1 MSKFNYNKMSGR
13 PASPVSNEV
22 EEPAE
27 VETPVVNEPEVNTT
41 ESEVSDGTTMPE
53 YVEGVVTG
61 CAMLNVRETPSL
73 TGAIMHIIA
82 ADTAVE
88 VIPQECTSDD
98 WYKVRVERG
107 CEGYCMKKYIS
118 LNQ

>member
-13 PASPVSNEV
+13 PANPVSNEV

-27 VETPVVNEPEVNTT
+27 VETPVVN

-61 CAMLNVRETPSL
+61 CTMLNVRETPSL

-88 VIPQECTSDD
+88 VIPQES
-98 WYKVRVERG
+98 
-107 CEGYCMKKYIS
+107 S
-118 LNQ
+118 